1 MYNSCPTKK
10 VVTND
15 RSSHE
20 CIHFKVFLSKKD
32 FIEKC
37 VVILILKSLE
47 DSVIK
52 VIS

>member
-1 MYNSCPTKK
+1 MIEVHMNVYILKCFYT
-10 VVTND
+10 
-15 RSSHE
+15 
-20 CIHFKVFLSKKD
+20 KKD

-37 VVILILKSLE
+37 VVILILKTLE